1 LSLQTKGRAPFAA
14 KLDLPP
20 PYTPVT
26 LREVGDAFAHAV
38 EIAPEQGAGTLTYV
52 GRFDLAEFAVV
63 LEPDEPLRTARRTLH
78 LGMIA
83 LTDALLSY
91 APPERMVEI
100 EWPDAIRIDGGLV
113 GGGRIA
119 WPQGAHEDEPPPWMV
134 FGAMIR
140 TVSMSDAE
148 PGLNPL
154 TSALAQEGF
163 TDLTSGALVE
173 SFARHLMVH
182 SDAWQEYGFA
192 AVAKEYVQRL
202 PRDKGL
208 RRDIDENG
216 DLLVRRMGKVEVER
230 RKLMP
235 LLAAPS
241 WLDPNT
247 RGPK

>member
-1 LSLQTKGRAPFAA
+1 
-14 KLDLPP
+14 
-20 PYTPVT
+20 
-26 LREVGDAFAHAV
+26 
-38 EIAPEQGAGTLTYV
+38 
-52 GRFDLAEFAVV
+52 
-63 LEPDEPLRTARRTLH
+63 
-78 LGMIA
+78 
-83 LTDALLSY
+83 
-91 APPERMVEI
+91 
-100 EWPDAIRIDGGLV
+100 
-113 GGGRIA
+113 
-119 WPQGAHEDEPPPWMV
+119 
-134 FGAMIR
+134 
-140 TVSMSDAE
+140 MSDAE

-154 TSALAQEGF
+154 TSALEQEGF

-192 AVAKEYVQRL
+192 AVAKEYLQRL

-216 DLLVRRMGKVEVER
+216 DLLVRRTGKVEVER